1 MKIKELIATLDKYN
15 PEAEVEFSYIY
26 SDDTITWTAF
36 DIKSYSSFIDLNLK
50 DMELLKTTP
59 SPIEE

>member
-1 MKIKELIATLDKYN
+1 MKIKELIATLNKYN

-26 SDDTITWTAF
+26 SDDILTWTTS
-36 DIKSYSSFIDLNLK
+36 DIESYSSFIDLNLK

-59 SPIEE
+59 SSIEE